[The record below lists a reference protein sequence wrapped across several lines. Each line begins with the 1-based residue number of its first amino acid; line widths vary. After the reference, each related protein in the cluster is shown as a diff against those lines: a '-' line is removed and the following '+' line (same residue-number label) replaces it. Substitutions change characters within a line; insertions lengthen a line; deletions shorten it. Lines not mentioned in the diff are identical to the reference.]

1 MKLPQNY
8 DLLETIDLKGD
19 KKSNALVQA
28 ISIVLYVLLFIG
40 GYFTKD
46 LTFFAYLHFKYIIF
60 NVLIA
65 VIGSIVYIVLHE
77 LTHALFIKIF
87 APKSKVKFGFTAGM
101 AFAASD
107 ECFKK
112 LPYLVIALA
121 PLVIWT
127 LLLLIPCLL
136 VPTIYFWGVY
146 FVQMLN
152 VAGAAGDLYVTI
164 KILKAPK
171 NCLIIDNGVSMEVY
185 VSDVFKAELRAKAAK
200 QNGEHF
206 SPDPNDV
213 FLDRIIGDNKT
224 PNAEN
229 KDNFDLYGDTVPE
242 SETNSSDTSKQNK
255 KTSDS
260 SKTNKN
266 TANAS
271 DVPSSGDENRPKT
284 LNKQEAN
291 VGRNFPK
298 TEERVATIKQDDDKN

>member
-8 DLLETIDLKGD
+8 DLLETIDLKSD
-19 KKSNALVQA
+19 KKSNALIQA

-65 VIGSIVYIVLHE
+65 VLGSIVYIVLHE
-77 LTHALFIKIF
+77 LTHAVFIKIF
-87 APKSKVKFGFTAGM
+87 EPKSKVKFGFTAGM
-101 AFAASD
+101 AYAGSD

-136 VPTIYFWGVY
+136 VPTVYFWGIY

-152 VAGAAGDLYVTI
+152 VSGAAGDIYVTI
-164 KILKAPK
+164 KVLKAPK
-171 NCLIIDNGVSMEVY
+171 DCLILDNGVSMEVY

-206 SPDPNDV
+206 SPDSNDV
-213 FLDRIIGDNKT
+213 FLDRTIIGENSDDT
-224 PNAEN
+224 P
-229 KDNFDLYGDTVPE
+229 K
-242 SETNSSDTSKQNK
+242 SDV
-255 KTSDS
+255 
-260 SKTNKN
+260 
-266 TANAS
+266 TANS
-271 DVPSSGDENRPKT
+271 ENQT
-284 LNKQEAN
+284 EGLLSLNKQEAN
-291 VGRNFPK
+291 VGKNFPK
-298 TEERVATIKQDDDKN
+298 TEERTASVENDDKN

>member
-8 DLLETIDLKGD
+8 DLLETIDLKSD

-101 AFAASD
+101 AYAGSD

-136 VPTIYFWGVY
+136 VPTVYFWGVY

-200 QNGEHF
+200 QNGGGLGVG
-206 SPDPNDV
+206 DV
-213 FLDRIIGDNKT
+213 FLDKIIGDNKT

-229 KDNFDLYGDTVPE
+229 KDNFDLYGDTAPE
-242 SETNSSDTSKQNK
+242 SETNSSDTSKQNE
-255 KTSDS
+255 KTSDT

-266 TANAS
+266 TAKAS

-298 TEERVATIKQDDDKN
+298 TEERTASVENDDKN